1 MRIAWFTPFT
11 KNSAIGKYSQV
22 VTDGLSKSCEVDI
35 WSSES
40 DNLLATKLKVIHY
53 NSNDDLSQILNNYD
67 FTIYNIG
74 DFIGFHKAI
83 YEISK
88 KIKGLVIMHDLVMHH
103 FFAHYYIL
111 DKNDP
116 NAYINEMAMLY
127 GVKGKDVA
135 IESIGQKHVPIWET
149 DEVMDYPFFEKTIEG
164 AIGVI
169 VHSKYLADRVK
180 PKFLGPVEIIYT
192 PFYSYDS
199 LKRNISMNRSDL
211 GLPLDKVIIVSVGH
225 VNKNKQIDKVIEIL
239 GEDKE
244 LAEKILYI
252 IIGPYKENPS
262 YFSHI
267 MSIVK
272 KHNLDNVVK
281 FLGFQSEEKL
291 RAYLSNA
298 DMFVNLRYPA
308 MEGASW
314 SLIEELY
321 FGKPVVVIN
330 TGFYGE
336 LPDDCVIKIEPLNE
350 NIDLHRS
357 LRKLIYD
364 KHMREDIGIRGQKFA
379 FENFNVDKYC
389 NGFLKFLNDVQ
400 DSKPMLNLV
409 DKVGKELGLLGA
421 SDDMGVIDK
430 AAREIY
436 LMFK

>member
-11 KNSAIGKYSQV
+11 RNSAIGKYSQV

-40 DNLLATKLKVIHY
+40 DNLLSTGLKVVHY
-53 NSNDDLSQILNNYD
+53 QPNDDLQILKNYD
-67 FTIYNIG
+67 YIIYNIG
-74 DFIGFHKAI
+74 DTVVFHKTI
-83 YEISK
+83 FDISR
-88 KIKGLVIMHDLVMHH
+88 KIKGIVILHDLVMHH
-103 FFAHYYIL
+103 FFVMYYIHI
-111 DKNDP
+111 KNDP
-116 NAYINEMAMLY
+116 DAYINEMAMLY
-127 GVKGKDVA
+127 GAKGRNAAV
-135 IESIGQKHVPIWET
+135 ESIDKKHAPIWET

-164 AIGVI
+164 AVGVI
-169 VHSKYLADRVK
+169 VHSKYLADRVE
-180 PKFLGPVEIIYT
+180 PKFLGPVDVIYS

-199 LKRNISMNRSDL
+199 LKGYLNTNRSDL
-211 GLPLDKVIIVSVGH
+211 GLPLDKVIIVTVGH
-225 VNKNKQIDKVIEIL
+225 VNPNKRIDKVIEIL
-239 GEDKE
+239 GEERE
-244 LAEKILYI
+244 LAEKVLYI
-252 IIGPYKENPS
+252 IIGPYEKDSS

-272 KHNLDNVVK
+272 KYCLENVVR

-291 RAYLSNA
+291 RAYLSKA
-298 DMFVNLRYPA
+298 DMFINLRYPA

-330 TGFYGE
+330 TGFYRE
-336 LPDDCVIKIEPLNE
+336 IPDDCVVKIDPLNE
-350 NIDLHRS
+350 NINLHRS

-364 KHMREDIGIRGQKFA
+364 KHMREEIGIKGQKFA
-379 FENFNVDKYC
+379 FENFNVDRYC
-389 NGFLKFLNDVQ
+389 DGLFKFLNNVQ

-409 DKVGKELGLLGA
+409 DKVGKELGLMGA

-436 LMFK
+436 MMFK